1 MQTILFMLYQILII
15 CALPFALL
23 RLLWRSRLS
32 PGYRSRVLE
41 RFGCY
46 DLPATEGVTVIHA
59 VSVGES
65 MATKP
70 LVEALLAEDPYLK
83 ILITCTTPTGSAR
96 IISLYG
102 DRVMHAYLPYD
113 YPFAI
118 ERFLKHFKPSR
129 FIVMETEWWPN
140 LFTKLKHWNIP
151 LFIVNARLS
160 QRSFEG
166 YRRIQPLT
174 TLMLEAVTHI
184 AAQSEETALRLKAL
198 GLPSNKITVT
208 GSMKY
213 DMDVHPDLI
222 LRSKL
227 LRETWGDRP
236 VWVVASTHPAEEALI
251 IAAIARIHHTLPQVL
266 TIWVPRHLERFQTVK
281 QLCEASGYSVARRSL
296 DQVVDHDTQVY
307 LADTMGELSLLYGC
321 ADVAFVGGS
330 LTAVGGHNLLEPA
343 IMGTP
348 IVTGK
353 HVFNFK
359 EIADTLLREDAMIT
373 VDDTDGLAKQVIRL
387 LCDAAACKHYA
398 DNAMKVVNMNRG
410 ATQRV
415 MILVN
420 NAPSITTP

>member
-1 MQTILFMLYQILII
+1 MRTILFILYQILII

-32 PGYRSRVLE
+32 PGYRSRVAE
-41 RFGCY
+41 RFGLY
-46 DLPATEGVTVIHA
+46 ELPPCSGVTVIHA

-70 LVEALLAEDPYLK
+70 LVEALLADDPYLN

-96 IISLYG
+96 IVSLYG

-118 ERFLKHFKPSR
+118 ERFLKHFKPAR
-129 FIVMETEWWPN
+129 FIIMETEWWPN
-140 LFTKLKHWNIP
+140 LFLKLKAWMIP
-151 LFIVNARLS
+151 LYIVNARLS

-174 TLMLEAVTHI
+174 SLMLDAVTGI
-184 AAQSEETALRLKAL
+184 AAQSEETAVRLQAL
-198 GLPSNKITVT
+198 GYPADKITVT

-222 LRSKL
+222 VRSKL

-236 VWVVASTHPAEEALI
+236 VWIVASTHPAEEPLI
-251 IAAIARIHHTLPQVL
+251 IAAIARLHQALPNVL
-266 TIWVPRHLERFQTVK
+266 TIWAPRHLERFQAVK
-281 QLCEASGYSVARRSL
+281 QLCEASGLSVSRRSL

-321 ADVAFVGGS
+321 ADLAFVGGS
-330 LTAVGGHNLLEPA
+330 LTPIGGHNLLEPA

-348 IVTGK
+348 ILAGK

-359 EIADTLLREDAMIT
+359 EIAETLLREDAMIT
-373 VDDTDGLAKQVIRL
+373 VEDADDLAKQVMRL
-387 LCDAAACKHYA
+387 LCDPAARKHYA
-398 DNAMKVVNMNRG
+398 NNAMTVVNLNRG

-415 MILVN
+415 MGLL
-420 NAPSITTP
+420 TTP

>member
-1 MQTILFMLYQILII
+1 MQTLLFILYQILIL

-32 PGYRSRVLE
+32 PGYRSRVAE
-41 RFGCY
+41 RFGFY
-46 DLPATEGVTVIHA
+46 DLPTGKDVTVIHA

-70 LVEALLAEDPYLK
+70 LVEALLAADPYLN

-96 IISLYG
+96 IVSLYG

-118 ERFLKHFKPSR
+118 ERFLKHFKPAR
-129 FIVMETEWWPN
+129 FIIMETEWWPN
-140 LFTKLKHWNIP
+140 LFKKLKNSHIP

-174 TLMLEAVTHI
+174 SLMLDAVTHI
-184 AAQSEETALRLKAL
+184 AAQSHETAERLKAL
-198 GLPSNKITVT
+198 GLPSDKVTVT

-236 VWVVASTHPAEEALI
+236 VWVVASTHPAEEPLI
-251 IAAIARIHHTLPQVL
+251 IAAIARIHQALPNVL
-266 TIWVPRHLERFQTVK
+266 TIWVPRHLERFQAVK
-281 QLCEASGYSVARRSL
+281 QLCEASGLSVARRSL
-296 DQVVDHDTQVY
+296 EQVVQHDTQVY

-321 ADVAFVGGS
+321 ADLAFVGGS
-330 LTAVGGHNLLEPA
+330 LTPIGGHNLLEPA

-348 IVTGK
+348 ILSGK

-359 EIADTLLREDAMIT
+359 EIADNLLSEDAMI
-373 VDDTDGLAKQVIRL
+373 VVEDADDLAKQIIRL
-387 LCDAAACKHYA
+387 LCDSDARKHYA
-398 DNAMKVVNMNRG
+398 DNAMTVVNLNRG

-415 MILVN
+415 MFLVN
-420 NAPSITTP
+420 NTPSM